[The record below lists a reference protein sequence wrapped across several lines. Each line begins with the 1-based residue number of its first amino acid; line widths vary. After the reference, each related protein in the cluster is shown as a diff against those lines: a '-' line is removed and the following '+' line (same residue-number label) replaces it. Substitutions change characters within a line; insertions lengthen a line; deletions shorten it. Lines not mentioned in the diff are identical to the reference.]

1 MNETPYDGLTPDVIL
16 DSLDHFGWQTS
27 GSLLALNSYENRV
40 YQLGLEDDSFV
51 VVKFYRPN
59 RWTTEQIMEEHG
71 FVASLIEHE
80 ISCVGPISRDG
91 ETLFEYETFRFSVF
105 PRQGGHPP
113 DIENEGNLKVL
124 ARTIAR
130 IHNVGEV
137 QPFKH
142 RITLSW
148 ETMARDN
155 VQFLLQGNWIPLEME
170 SAYESI
176 TRDLLTYLE
185 NMFTTKLN
193 NLRIHGDCHL
203 GNVLWRDP
211 LPHFVDFDDTL
222 MGPAIQDM
230 WMLFSGSED
239 EQARQIGTISKA
251 YDEFRPFPHNELRF
265 VEGLRTMRMIHHAA
279 WIARRWHDPAFP
291 QAFPWF
297 DSPKYWSDQ
306 VLSLREQ
313 LALLAHS

>member
-1 MNETPYDGLTPDVIL
+1 
-16 DSLDHFGWQTS
+16 
-27 GSLLALNSYENRV
+27 
-40 YQLGLEDDSFV
+40 
-51 VVKFYRPN
+51 
-59 RWTTEQIMEEHG
+59 
-71 FVASLIEHE
+71 
-80 ISCVGPISRDG
+80 
-91 ETLFEYETFRFSVF
+91 
-105 PRQGGHPP
+105 
-113 DIENEGNLKVL
+113 
-124 ARTIAR
+124 
-130 IHNVGEV
+130 
-137 QPFKH
+137 
-142 RITLSW
+142 
-148 ETMARDN
+148 
-155 VQFLLQGNWIPLEME
+155 ME

-176 TRDLLTYLE
+176 ARDLLSYLE
-185 NMFTTKLN
+185 NMFAKELQ

-230 WMLFSGSED
+230 GMLFSGAED